1 MKDWVVPFVI
11 EPSAGVD
18 RAVLAIINEAY
29 KEEKLEDSSRIVLSL
44 KPHLSPIKAAVI
56 PFKKNNNHIVEL
68 AKELVDVYFKSSK
81 QSFLSIGYCFYVF
94 IFRALQKLIANTSFP
109 LYRYWYRTAS
119 KEVLE
124 NYDEWMKE
132 YKDWDGTSIN
142 DKVEG
147 KKNHKMKVIQY
158 INMRRDNKNV

>member
-1 MKDWVVPFVI
+1 MNRSKQNKKI
-11 EPSAGVD
+11 QTD
-18 RAVLAIINEAY
+18 RDEFERLDA
-29 KEEKLEDSSRIVLSL
+29 
-44 KPHLSPIKAAVI
+44 
-56 PFKKNNNHIVEL
+56 L
-68 AKELVDVYFKSSK
+68 AKELVDVYYKSAK
-81 QSFLSIGYCFYVF
+81 TSFFSIGYCFYLF
-94 IFRALQKLIANTSFP
+94 IFRVLQSMIAQTSFP

-147 KKNHKMKVIQY
+147 KTNHKMKVIQY

>member
-1 MKDWVVPFVI
+1 MSDKKDKDKKK
-11 EPSAGVD
+11 GK
-18 RAVLAIINEAY
+18 IINFVNRS
-29 KEEKLEDSSRIVLSL
+29 KQN
-44 KPHLSPIKAAVI
+44 
-56 PFKKNNNHIVEL
+56 KKIQTNRDEFERLDAL
-68 AKELVDVYFKSSK
+68 AKELVDVYYKSAK
-81 QSFLSIGYCFYVF
+81 TSFFSIGYCFYLF
-94 IFRALQKLIANTSFP
+94 IFRVLQSMIVQTSFP

-147 KKNHKMKVIQY
+147 K
-158 INMRRDNKNV
+158 NKPKDESDTIH

>member
-1 MKDWVVPFVI
+1 MNRSKQNKKI
-11 EPSAGVD
+11 QTD
-18 RAVLAIINEAY
+18 RDEFERLDA
-29 KEEKLEDSSRIVLSL
+29 
-44 KPHLSPIKAAVI
+44 
-56 PFKKNNNHIVEL
+56 L
-68 AKELVDVYFKSSK
+68 AKELVDVYYKSAK
-81 QSFLSIGYCFYVF
+81 TSFFSIGYCFYLF
-94 IFRALQKLIANTSFP
+94 IFRVLQSMIAQTSFP

-147 KKNHKMKVIQY
+147 KTNHKMKVIQY
-158 INMRRDNKNV
+158 INMRRENKNV